1 MIAYIGTR
9 LARGLLTLFG
19 VLTVAFLALR
29 LNGSPAVAMIPQ
41 GSPQAIADLNTALGF
56 DGSLLSQYARYL
68 GNAAQGDFGTS
79 FAQEGVPTVQLVLDR
94 MPATLELAATALVLG
109 MLAGFGLAFLIQLTD
124 GRRLRTAMI
133 WLGVARQA
141 TPTFLFGVL
150 LVLVFS
156 VKLGWLP
163 SIGRGGVQNLVLP
176 ALALGT
182 FEVTLYM
189 RLLDASLTEQLQRD
203 YVRTAHAKGQRRSV
217 ILLRHMLPNALLP
230 TLTVAGLNFGAM
242 LGGVVVV
249 EAVFNWPGVGQLLVN
264 SVNARDYPVVQTTL
278 LVVAAIFVLVNLAV
292 DLLYA
297 VLDPRV
303 RLR

>member
-1 MIAYIGTR
+1 VIAYIGTR